1 MGGPLASLGSAMR
14 QLDVARLFLA
24 VWPDAAA
31 RARLA
36 AYRDGWRWPPGAR
49 PVTDDKLHLT
59 LHFIGD
65 FDRARI
71 AALAGALAPAAMLP
85 TVLRADRSEVW
96 RGGIAVLRLRADAHL
111 SALHAALGEILRA
124 EGIDLDP
131 RPFAPHVTL
140 ARRARGGAA
149 PVEPAAFAWPVHGF
163 TLVESV
169 HAPSARYEVI
179 ASFGGDAGP
188 ALERG
193 GVTPA

>member
-1 MGGPLASLGSAMR
+1 MGGPLASPGSATP
-14 QLDVARLFLA
+14 QPDAAPLFLA

-31 RARLA
+31 RAQLA

-49 PVTDDKLHLT
+49 PVADAKLHLT
-59 LHFIGD
+59 LRFIGV

-71 AALAGALAPAAMLP
+71 AALAGALARVATLP
-85 TVLRADRSEVW
+85 TVLRADRPEVW
-96 RGGIAVLRLRADAHL
+96 RGGIAVLRLSADAHL
-111 SALHAALGEILRA
+111 LALHGATGKVLHA
-124 EGIDLDP
+124 EGVALDP

-140 ARRARGGAA
+140 ARRARGSAA
-149 PVEPAAFAWPVHGF
+149 PSEAAALAWPVRGF

-169 HAPSARYEVI
+169 RAPSARYDVI